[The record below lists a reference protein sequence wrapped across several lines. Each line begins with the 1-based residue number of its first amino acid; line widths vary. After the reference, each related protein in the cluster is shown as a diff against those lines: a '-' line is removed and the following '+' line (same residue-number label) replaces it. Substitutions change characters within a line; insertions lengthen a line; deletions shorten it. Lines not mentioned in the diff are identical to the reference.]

1 MTGGDKDLKATI
13 GVPEEI
19 TGRDGAVDLMAK
31 AKQGEADYST
41 RRRLYSSPN
50 GDSWHLVHDMQGVAV
65 VHIPNV
71 PSGGKVERID
81 VGEFLVRGGNG
92 PERQELIRLI
102 ATLADDA

>member
-50 GDSWHLVHDMQGVAV
+50 GDSWYLVHDTQGVAV

-71 PSGGKVERID
+71 PSGGRVERMD
-81 VGEFLVRGGNG
+81 VGEFLIRGGNG

-102 ATLADDA
+102 ASLAHDA

>member
-1 MTGGDKDLKATI
+1 MPSGDNDKATI

-19 TGRDGAVDLMAK
+19 RGRDGAADVAAK
-31 AKQGEADYST
+31 MEERESDDST

-50 GDSWHLVHDMQGVAV
+50 GDSWYLVHDTQGVAV

-71 PSGGKVERID
+71 PSGGRVERMD
-81 VGEFLVRGGNG
+81 VGEFLIRGGNG

-102 ATLADDA
+102 ASLAHDA

>member
-1 MTGGDKDLKATI
+1 MTGGDKDLAAII
-13 GVPEEI
+13 GGPDEI
-19 TGRDGAVDLMAK
+19 SGRDGVHIMAE
-31 AKQGEADYST
+31 AKQGEVDYST

-71 PSGGKVERID
+71 PSGGRAERID

-92 PERQELIRLI
+92 PERQELLRLI
-102 ATLADDA
+102 ATLADNA